1 LERGV
6 ERGAEIGG
14 YEKRSR
20 WDHPD
25 LLTIKS
31 ML

>member
-6 ERGAEIGG
+6 EIGG